1 MKVLFT
7 MDALINAGT
16 ERSVLDLAKHF
27 SADIEVHLVYF
38 YPRHDLKKD
47 YEAAGVQL
55 HFMDLPGKYSFIQG
69 ISKLNRLIK
78 KEKPQLIVSSLMRAN
93 LISRI
98 AAKINEVP
106 IIGTFV
112 NDSYGELRI
121 AEHKQKSYWKFKVF
135 WWLDQWTAGIPVS
148 YIANAQSIAESNAQA
163 LAIPQSKV
171 KVIYRGREI
180 SNFPKWTPPDLE
192 DHFHFTAIGRLLERK
207 GYRELIEAFARIN
220 AEHPHTRLHIY
231 GEGAFRKPLEQKIQA
246 GGLSNVVQLH
256 GAVPNAWKELYH
268 SHCFVFPSW
277 YEGFSGALVEAM
289 MVGVPIIASDIPM
302 NLEAVEHNKTALIH
316 QVKNTEDLYD
326 KMKLAMGDYTA
337 VCQLGQT
344 SRHISTQR
352 FDIKNIAKQYEAELR
367 KFAIS
372 K

>member
-27 SADIEVHLVYF
+27 SSDVEVHLAYF
-38 YPRHDLKKD
+38 YPRHDLKVD
-47 YEAAGVQL
+47 YEEAGIQL

-93 LISRI
+93 LVSRI
-98 AAKINEVP
+98 AAKINGVP

-135 WWLDQWTAGIPVS
+135 WWLDKWTSGIPVS
-148 YIANAQSIAESNAQA
+148 YIANAQSIAKSNSQA
-163 LAIPQSKV
+163 LGIHPSKV

-180 SNFPKWTPPDLE
+180 SNFPQWTPPDSE
-192 DHFHFTAIGRLLERK
+192 DNFNFTAIGRLLERK
-207 GYRELIEAFARIN
+207 GYRELIDAFARIN
-220 AEHPHTRLHIY
+220 AEYPHTRLHIY
-231 GEGAFRKPLEQKIQA
+231 GEGAFRNKLEKQIKA

-256 GAVPNAWKELYH
+256 GAVPNAWKELYN
-268 SHCFVFPSW
+268 SNCFVFPSW

-289 MVGVPIIASDIPM
+289 MVGLPIIASDIPM
-302 NLEAVEHNKTALIH
+302 NIEAIEHDKTALVH
-316 QVKNTEDLYD
+316 QVKNVDDLYA
-326 KMKLAMGDYTA
+326 KMKLAIGDYPA

-344 SRHISTQR
+344 SRFFAFQQ
-352 FDIKNIAKQYEAELR
+352 FDIKNIAKEYEAELK
-367 KFAIS
+367 KFALY

>member
-27 SADIEVHLVYF
+27 SADVEVHLAYF

-47 YEAAGVQL
+47 YEAAGIQL

-69 ISKLNRLIK
+69 IRKLNDLIK

-93 LISRI
+93 LICRI
-98 AAKINEVP
+98 AAKLSGVP

-112 NDSYGELRI
+112 NESYGDLRI
-121 AEHKQKSYWKFKVF
+121 AEHRQKSYWKFKVF
-135 WWLDQWTAGIPVS
+135 WLLDKWTAGIPVS
-148 YIANAQSIAESNAQA
+148 YIANAQSIAESNSQA
-163 LAIPQSKV
+163 LGIPLSKV

-180 SNFPKWTPPDLE
+180 SNFAEWKAPSMD
-192 DHFHFTAIGRLLERK
+192 DDFHFTAIGRLLERK
-207 GYRELIEAFARIN
+207 GYRELIDAFGRIN
-220 AEHPHTRLHIY
+220 AEYPHTRLHIY
-231 GEGAFRKPLEQKIQA
+231 GEGAFRKKLEQQIKA
-246 GGLSNVVQLH
+246 GGLSDFVKLH
-256 GAVPNAWKELYH
+256 GAVPNAWQELYA

-289 MVGVPIIASDIPM
+289 MVGLPIIASDIPM
-302 NLEAVEHNKTALIH
+302 NLEAVTHNQTALIH
-316 QVKNTEDLYD
+316 QVRNTDDLYA
-326 KMKLAMGDYTA
+326 KMKLAISDYPS

-344 SRHISTQR
+344 SRQISFQR
-352 FDIKNIAKQYEAELR
+352 FDIKNIAKEYEAELR
-367 KFAIS
+367 KFALTE
-372 K
+372 